1 MKNKKVYAS
10 PDVKGIYVLQSLRY
24 QGKSHH
30 RDEKTEWETKEKS
43 DEEERLRAL
52 EIAMDE
58 AYKKGRLDAEH
69 DLKLEIEKIKSEYA
83 SSMALFQNAI
93 NQLMDKREKIW
104 QESELEIVKLIL
116 TVSSKMVGE
125 EIGNNGKDVIK
136 YVVKEA
142 LSHVS
147 GKKIVAVRLSPD
159 DAKKIN
165 LLEEMKWVDPHIKI
179 LEDGAITSGGCIV
192 ETDFGSID
200 CQIETRWEEI
210 RKTLAE
216 NKNESTVH

>member
-1 MKNKKVYAS
+1 MKNQKVYAS

-83 SSMALFQNAI
+83 SSMALFQNAV

-116 TVSSKMVGE
+116 TISSKMVGE

>member
-24 QGKSHH
+24 QSKSH
-30 RDEKTEWETKEKS
+30 RLDEITEWETKEKS

-83 SSMALFQNAI
+83 SSMALFQNAV

>member
-1 MKNKKVYAS
+1 MKNQKVYAS
-10 PDVKGIYVLQSLRY
+10 PDVKGIYVFQSLRY

-83 SSMALFQNAI
+83 SSMALFQNAV

-116 TVSSKMVGE
+116 TVSGKMVGE

>member
-24 QGKSHH
+24 QSNSH
-30 RDEKTEWETKEKS
+30 RLGEITESERKEKS
-43 DEEERLRAL
+43 DEEERLSAL
-52 EIAMDE
+52 EIAKDE
-58 AYKKGRLDAEH
+58 AYKKGRLDAEQ
-69 DLKLEIEKIKSEYA
+69 DFKREIEKIKSEYA
-83 SSMALFQNAI
+83 SLMALFQNAV
-93 NQLMDKREKIW
+93 NQLIDKREKIW
-104 QESELEIVKLIL
+104 QESELEIIKLIL
-116 TVSSKMVGE
+116 TVSSKMVGD
-125 EIGNNGKDVIK
+125 EISNNGKDVIK

-165 LLEEMKWVDPHIKI
+165 LLEEMKLVDPNIKI
-179 LEDGAITSGGCIV
+179 LEDGTITSGGCII

-200 CQIETRWEEI
+200 CQIESRWEEI
-210 RKTLAE
+210 RKTLVG

>member
-1 MKNKKVYAS
+1 MKNKRVYAS
-10 PDVKGIYVLQSLRY
+10 PDVKGIYVLKSIGYQS
-24 QGKSHH
+24 KSHT
-30 RDEKTEWETKEKS
+30 DEKTAEWEAKKKNGE
-43 DEEERLRAL
+43 DERLRVL
-52 EIAMDE
+52 ELAKDE
-58 AYKKGRLDAEH
+58 AYKKGRLNAEQ
-69 DLKLEIEKIKSEYA
+69 DFKNEMEKIKSEYA
-83 SSMALFQNAI
+83 SLTALFQNAV
-93 NQLMDKREKIW
+93 NQLIDKREKIW
-104 QESELEIVKLIL
+104 QESEPEIIKLVL
-116 TVSSKMVGE
+116 TISGKIVGE

-165 LLEEMKWVDPHIKI
+165 LLEEMKSVDQNIKI
-179 LEDGAITSGGCIV
+179 LEDGTITSGGCVI
-192 ETDFGSID
+192 ETDFGNVD

-210 RKTLAE
+210 KKALAG

>member
-1 MKNKKVYAS
+1 MKNMKVYAS

-24 QGKSHH
+24 QSNSH
-30 RDEKTEWETKEKS
+30 RLGEITESERKEKS
-43 DEEERLRAL
+43 DEEERLSAL
-52 EIAMDE
+52 EIAKDE
-58 AYKKGRLDAEH
+58 AYKKGRLDAEQ
-69 DLKLEIEKIKSEYA
+69 DFKREIEKIKSEYA
-83 SSMALFQNAI
+83 SLMALFQNAV
-93 NQLMDKREKIW
+93 NQLIDKREKIW
-104 QESELEIVKLIL
+104 QESELEIIKLIL
-116 TVSSKMVGE
+116 TVSSKMVGD
-125 EIGNNGKDVIK
+125 EISNNGKDVIK

>member
-24 QGKSHH
+24 QSKSHH
-30 RDEKTEWETKEKS
+30 RDEKTEWEAKEKS
-43 DEEERLRAL
+43 DEEERLSAL
-52 EIAMDE
+52 EIAKDE

-69 DLKLEIEKIKSEYA
+69 DLKREIEKIKSEYA
-83 SSMALFQNAI
+83 SSMALFQNAV
-93 NQLMDKREKIW
+93 NQLIDKREKIW

-125 EIGNNGKDVIK
+125 EISNRGKDVIK

-165 LLEEMKWVDPHIKI
+165 LSEEMKWVDPNIKI
-179 LEDGAITSGGCIV
+179 LEDGTITSGGCII

-210 RKTLAE
+210 RKTLVE

>member
-24 QGKSHH
+24 QSKSH
-30 RDEKTEWETKEKS
+30 RLDEITEWETKEKS
-43 DEEERLRAL
+43 DEEERLSAL
-52 EIAMDE
+52 EIAKDE
-58 AYKKGRLDAEH
+58 AYKKGRLDAEQ
-69 DLKLEIEKIKSEYA
+69 DFKREIEKIKSEYA
-83 SSMALFQNAI
+83 SLMALFQNAV
-93 NQLMDKREKIW
+93 NQLIDKREKIW
-104 QESELEIVKLIL
+104 QESELEIIKLIL
-116 TVSSKMVGE
+116 TVSSKMVGD
-125 EIGNNGKDVIK
+125 EISNNGKDVIK

-165 LLEEMKWVDPHIKI
+165 LLEEMKLVDPNIKI
-179 LEDGAITSGGCIV
+179 LEDGTITSGGCII
-192 ETDFGSID
+192 ETDFGSVD

-210 RKTLAE
+210 RKTLVG

>member
-24 QGKSHH
+24 QSKSH
-30 RDEKTEWETKEKS
+30 RLGEITEWETKEKS
-43 DEEERLRAL
+43 DEEERLSAL
-52 EIAMDE
+52 EIAKDE
-58 AYKKGRLDAEH
+58 AYKKGRLDAEQ
-69 DLKLEIEKIKSEYA
+69 DFKREIEKIKSEYA
-83 SSMALFQNAI
+83 SLMALFQNAV
-93 NQLMDKREKIW
+93 NQLIDKREKIW
-104 QESELEIVKLIL
+104 QESELEIIKLIL
-116 TVSSKMVGE
+116 TVSSKMVGD
-125 EIGNNGKDVIK
+125 EISNNGKDVIK

-165 LLEEMKWVDPHIKI
+165 LLEEMKLVDPNIKI
-179 LEDGAITSGGCIV
+179 LEDGTITSGGCII

-210 RKTLAE
+210 RKTLVG